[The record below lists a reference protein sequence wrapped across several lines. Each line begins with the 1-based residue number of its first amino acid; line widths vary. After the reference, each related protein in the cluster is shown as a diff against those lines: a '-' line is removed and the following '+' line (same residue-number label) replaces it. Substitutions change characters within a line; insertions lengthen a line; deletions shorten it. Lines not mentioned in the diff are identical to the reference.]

1 MTPLI
6 RTCLTA
12 AGVLALL
19 FTPLSP
25 AAAESGSGSDSRPYP
40 ARVFAA
46 SSPLYQKLPAA
57 TPAAP
62 DSTQLIA
69 SLNAQ
74 AHKYYGTPTAANVNI
89 NTNRFSPALY
99 VARNSDPVYDIK
111 GWNCQ
116 RKWDG
121 WDTDLNRQLRNIHV
135 PADLQPDPSTD
146 GSVSIY
152 NVDTHELVE
161 LWKARQVGGQW
172 QACWGGKI
180 ARTDQSRGTFG
191 NYYGVSASGLALWG
205 LTIRQ
210 QELLEGHINHVIN
223 LALPLT
229 RRNTISWPAN
239 RTDGNSP
246 GTQLAIGQ
254 MLRLPASLDL
264 SRLKLSPAALTVA
277 KAAQEYGV
285 VISDTSG
292 SVAFAAEN
300 PIALADNKYST
311 IFRDRWPFLE
321 MTGIKGRGEVPFPL
335 DKLVAL
341 PLDYQVP
348 PASVGGKVTA
358 NTAYAAAVKKARP
371 VIHWRLADTGSV
383 ATDASGRGLAGRMV
397 GVTRYAAGAI
407 RGNKAIR
414 TDGDPTSGVYQATKS
429 TPSKAF
435 TVQVWFTTTTT
446 AGGKLAGFEN
456 VQVGKGSR
464 ADRSL
469 YLTDA
474 GKLVFGTYSTTIK
487 KVVSPKSYNDG
498 RWHQATAT
506 QGPSGTRLY
515 VDGAL
520 VASSTLTGA
529 QPGDGYWRIGGG
541 NLDGWPLQPSSAYIA
556 GSLDEFA
563 YYGTVLSASTIAA
576 QFRASA

>member
-1 MTPLI
+1 MTSLI
-6 RTCLTA
+6 RTLLTA

-19 FTPLSP
+19 LAPVAP
-25 AAAESGSGSDSRPYP
+25 ASAKSRSGSDSRPYP

-46 SSPLYQKLPAA
+46 TSPLYQKLPAA

-74 AHKYYGTPTAANVNI
+74 AHKYYGTPTDANVNI

-99 VARNSDPVYDIK
+99 VANNSDPVFDIT

-135 PADLQPDPSTD
+135 PADLQPDQSTD

-161 LWKARQVGGQW
+161 LWKARKTDGRW
-172 QACWGGKI
+172 QACWGGRI

-210 QELLEGHINHVIN
+210 QELLDGHINHVIN
-223 LALPLT
+223 LAIPLT
-229 RRNTISWPAN
+229 KRNTISWPAN

-246 GTQLAIGQ
+246 GTQLAVGQ

-264 SRLKLSPAALTVA
+264 SKLKLSPAARTVA
-277 KAAQEYGV
+277 RAAQEYGV

-300 PIALADNKYST
+300 PIALAHNAYST

-348 PASVGGKVTA
+348 PAASGGKVTV

-371 VIHWRLADTGSV
+371 DLHWRLADTGSV
-383 ATDASGRGLAGRMV
+383 ATDASGRGRAGTLV
-397 GVTRYAAGAI
+397 GVTRHAAGAI
-407 RGNKAIR
+407 RGNTAIQ
-414 TDGDPTSGVYQATKS
+414 TDGDPTSGAYQSAKS
-429 TPSKAF
+429 TPSASF
-435 TVQVWFTTTTT
+435 SLQVWFRTTTT

-456 VQVGKGSR
+456 VQTGKGSR

-469 YLTDA
+469 YLTNS
-474 GKLVFGTYSTTIK
+474 GRLVFGTYRTTIRT
-487 KVVSPKSYNDG
+487 VTGPKSYNDG

-506 QGPSGTRLY
+506 QAPGGTKLY

-520 VASSTLTGA
+520 VASTTLTGA

-541 NLDGWPLQPSSAYIA
+541 NLDGWPSQPTSAYFA

-563 YYGTVLSASTIAA
+563 YYATALSAGTIAA
-576 QFRASA
+576 QFKAAA

>member
-1 MTPLI
+1 
-6 RTCLTA
+6 
-12 AGVLALL
+12 
-19 FTPLSP
+19 
-25 AAAESGSGSDSRPYP
+25 
-40 ARVFAA
+40 
-46 SSPLYQKLPAA
+46 
-57 TPAAP
+57 
-62 DSTQLIA
+62 
-69 SLNAQ
+69 
-74 AHKYYGTPTAANVNI
+74 
-89 NTNRFSPALY
+89 
-99 VARNSDPVYDIK
+99 VARNSDPAYDIK

-210 QELLEGHINHVIN
+210 QELLDGHINHVIN

-264 SRLKLSPAALTVA
+264 SRLRLSPAALTVA

-407 RGNKAIR
+407 RGNNAIQ
-414 TDGDPTSGVYQATKS
+414 TDGDPTSGVYQASKS

-541 NLDGWPLQPSSAYIA
+541 NLDGWPLQPSSAYVA

-576 QFRASA
+576 QFKASA

>member
-1 MTPLI
+1 
-6 RTCLTA
+6 
-12 AGVLALL
+12 
-19 FTPLSP
+19 
-25 AAAESGSGSDSRPYP
+25 
-40 ARVFAA
+40 
-46 SSPLYQKLPAA
+46 
-57 TPAAP
+57 
-62 DSTQLIA
+62 
-69 SLNAQ
+69 
-74 AHKYYGTPTAANVNI
+74 
-89 NTNRFSPALY
+89 
-99 VARNSDPVYDIK
+99 
-111 GWNCQ
+111 
-116 RKWDG
+116 
-121 WDTDLNRQLRNIHV
+121 
-135 PADLQPDPSTD
+135 
-146 GSVSIY
+146 
-152 NVDTHELVE
+152 
-161 LWKARQVGGQW
+161 
-172 QACWGGKI
+172 
-180 ARTDQSRGTFG
+180 
-191 NYYGVSASGLALWG
+191 
-205 LTIRQ
+205 
-210 QELLEGHINHVIN
+210 
-223 LALPLT
+223 
-229 RRNTISWPAN
+229 
-239 RTDGNSP
+239 
-246 GTQLAIGQ
+246 
-254 MLRLPASLDL
+254 
-264 SRLKLSPAALTVA
+264 
-277 KAAQEYGV
+277 
-285 VISDTSG
+285 
-292 SVAFAAEN
+292 
-300 PIALADNKYST
+300 
-311 IFRDRWPFLE
+311 
-321 MTGIKGRGEVPFPL
+321 
-335 DKLVAL
+335 
-341 PLDYQVP
+341 
-348 PASVGGKVTA
+348 
-358 NTAYAAAVKKARP
+358 VKKARP

-407 RGNKAIR
+407 RGNNAIR

-556 GSLDEFA
+556 SSLDEFA

>member
-12 AGVLALL
+12 AGVLTLL
-19 FTPLSP
+19 LAPLPP
-25 AAAESGSGSDSRPYP
+25 ANADSRSGSDSRPYP
-40 ARVFAA
+40 SRVFAP
-46 SSPLYQKLPAA
+46 SSPLYQKLPKT
-57 TPAAP
+57 TPAAS
-62 DSTQLIA
+62 DSAQLVS

-74 AHKYYGTPTAANVNI
+74 AHKYYGTPALANVNI

-99 VARNSDPVYDIK
+99 VANNRDPVYDIK

-116 RKWDG
+116 HKWNG
-121 WDTDLNRQLRNIHV
+121 WDTDFNRQLRNIHV
-135 PADLQPDPSTD
+135 PSDLKPDPSTD

-152 NVDTHELVE
+152 NVDTRELVE
-161 LWKARQVGGQW
+161 LWKARKVDGQW
-172 QACWGGKI
+172 QACWGGRI

-191 NYYGVSASGLALWG
+191 NYYGVSASGIALWG

-210 QELLEGHINHVIN
+210 QELLEGRINHVIN
-223 LALPLT
+223 LAVPLT

-264 SRLKLSPAALTVA
+264 SRLKLSPVALTMA
-277 KAAQEYGV
+277 RAAQEYGI

-300 PIALADNKYST
+300 PIALATNKYST

-321 MTGIKGRGEVPFPL
+321 MAGIKGKGEVPFPL

-348 PASVGGKVTA
+348 PASAGGKVTP
-358 NTAYAAAVKKARP
+358 NTAYAAAVKKAKP
-371 VIHWRLADTGSV
+371 AIHWRLADTGSV
-383 ATDASGRGLAGRMV
+383 AADASGRGSAGRMA

-407 RGNKAIR
+407 RGNNAIQ
-414 TDGDPTSGVYQATKS
+414 TDGDPTSGIYQSARS

-435 TVQVWFTTTTT
+435 TVQVWFKTTST
-446 AGGKLAGFEN
+446 AGGKIAGFEN
-456 VQVGKGSR
+456 TQVGKGSR

-469 YLTDA
+469 YLTN
-474 GKLVFGTYSTTIK
+474 GGRLVFGTYNGVIRTVT
-487 KVVSPKSYNDG
+487 SPKSYNNG

-506 QGPSGTRLY
+506 QSASGTRLY

-520 VASSTLTGA
+520 VASTKLTGA

-541 NLDGWPLQPSSAYIA
+541 NLDGWPSKPTSGYVA

-563 YYGTVLSASTIAA
+563 YYPTALSAATISA
-576 QFRASA
+576 QFKAAA

>member
-1 MTPLI
+1 MTPLT

-12 AGVLALL
+12 AAALALL
-19 FTPLSP
+19 LAPLSP
-25 AAAESGSGSDSRPYP
+25 AAAESRSGSDSRPYP
-40 ARVFAA
+40 SRVFAA

-57 TPAAP
+57 TPTAS
-62 DSTQLIA
+62 DSKALVA

-74 AHKYYGTPTAANVNI
+74 AHKYYGTPADANVNI

-99 VARNSDPVYDIK
+99 VANNSDPVHDIK

-121 WDTDLNRQLRNIHV
+121 WDTDLNRQLRGIHV
-135 PADLQPDPSTD
+135 PVDLKPDPSTD

-152 NVDTHELVE
+152 NVDTHEVVE
-161 LWKARQVGGQW
+161 LWKARQVDGQW
-172 QACWGGKI
+172 QACWGGRI
-180 ARTDQSRGTFG
+180 ARADTSRGTFG
-191 NYYGVSASGLALWG
+191 NYYGVSASGLSLWG

-210 QELLEGHINHVIN
+210 QELLDGRIDHVIN
-223 LALPLT
+223 LAIPLT
-229 RRNTISWPAN
+229 KRNTISWPAN
-239 RTDGNSP
+239 RTDGNSA

-264 SRLKLSPAALTVA
+264 SKLKLSPAARAVA
-277 KAAQEYGV
+277 RAAQEYGV
-285 VISDTSG
+285 IISDTSG

-341 PLDYQVP
+341 PIDYQVP
-348 PASVGGKVTA
+348 PASSGTKVTP
-358 NTAYAAAVKKARP
+358 NTAYAAAVKKAKP

-383 ATDASGRGLAGRMV
+383 ATDASGRGLEGRMV

-407 RGNKAIR
+407 RGNNAIQ
-414 TDGDPTSGVYQATKS
+414 TDGDPTSGVYQAAKS

-435 TVQVWFTTTTT
+435 SVQVWFKTTST
-446 AGGKLAGFEN
+446 AGGKIAGFEN

-469 YLTDA
+469 YLTDS
-474 GKLVFGTYSTTIK
+474 GSLVFATYNGVIR
-487 KVVSPKSYNDG
+487 KVTSPKSYNDG

-506 QGPSGTRLY
+506 QSSSGTRLY
-515 VDGAL
+515 VDGVQ
-520 VASSTLTGA
+520 VASTSLTGA
-529 QPGDGYWRIGGG
+529 QAGTGYWRIGGG
-541 NLDGWPLQPSSAYIA
+541 NLDAMPSKPSSGYFA

-563 YYGTVLSASTIAA
+563 YYGTALSASTVAA
-576 QFRASA
+576 QFKAAA

>member
-1 MTPLI
+1 MTPLL
-6 RTCLTA
+6 RTGLSA
-12 AGVLALL
+12 ACVLVLL
-19 FTPLSP
+19 LAPLSP
-25 AAAESGSGSDSRPYP
+25 ASAESTSGSDSRPYP
-40 ARVFAA
+40 SRVFAA
-46 SSPLYQKLPAA
+46 SSPLYQKLPEA
-57 TPAAP
+57 TPAAS
-62 DSTQLIA
+62 DSAALIA
-69 SLNAQ
+69 GLNAQ

-121 WDTDLNRQLRNIHV
+121 WDAGLNQQLRKVHV
-135 PADLQPDPSTD
+135 PVDLQPDPSTD

-152 NVDTHELVE
+152 NVDSREVVE
-161 LWKARQVGGQW
+161 LWKARKVGGRW
-172 QACWGGKI
+172 EACWGGRI
-180 ARTDQSRGTFG
+180 AHADTSRGTFG

-210 QELLEGHINHVIN
+210 QELIDGRINHMIN
-223 LALPLT
+223 LAIPLT
-229 RRNTISWPAN
+229 KRNTISWPAN

-264 SRLKLSPAALTVA
+264 ARMKLSPVALTMA

-300 PIALADNKYST
+300 PIALARNNYASV
-311 IFRDRWPFLE
+311 FRDRWPFLE
-321 MTGIKGRGEVPFPL
+321 MTGIKGNGEVPFPL

-341 PLDYQVP
+341 PMDYQVP
-348 PASVGGKVTA
+348 PASPGGKGRP
-358 NTAYAAAVKKARP
+358 NTSYAAAVKKAKP
-371 VIHWRLADTGSV
+371 AIQWRLADTGSV
-383 ATDASGRGLAGRMV
+383 AADASGRGFAGRMT

-407 RGNKAIR
+407 RGNNAIQ
-414 TDGDPTSGVYQATKS
+414 TDGDPTSGIHQVARS

-435 TVQVWFTTTTT
+435 TVQVWFKTTTQ

-456 VQVGKGSR
+456 TQVGKGSR

-469 YLTDA
+469 YLTDS
-474 GKLVFGTYSTTIK
+474 GSLVFGTYNGVIR
-487 KVVSPKSYNDG
+487 KVISPRAYNNG

-506 QGPSGTRLY
+506 QDASGTRLY

-520 VASSTLTGA
+520 VARTRLTGA
-529 QPGDGYWRIGGG
+529 QPGTGYWRIGGG
-541 NLDGWPLQPSSAYIA
+541 NLDGWPSQPTSAYVA

-563 YYGTVLSASTIAA
+563 YYRSALSARTIAA
-576 QFRASA
+576 QFKAAA